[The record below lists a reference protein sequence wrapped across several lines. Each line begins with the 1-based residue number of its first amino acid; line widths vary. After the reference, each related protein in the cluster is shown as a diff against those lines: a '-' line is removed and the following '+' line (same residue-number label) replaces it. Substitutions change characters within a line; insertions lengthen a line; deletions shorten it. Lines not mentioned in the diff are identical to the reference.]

1 MAVRPIGGTASD
13 LSDDT
18 VMISSRTPAFTTLLA
33 SLALV
38 LSSGAALA
46 DRDHD
51 DDHRHK
57 HKHHHAH
64 GKDRRDRPEV
74 IVVERDTRPEIIVVG
89 RPLPRTAYRVL
100 DPDLYYRSHGR
111 RIDDRYRYVEVYD
124 GSRVLIDLAS
134 GVIAEILYDAIR

>member
-1 MAVRPIGGTASD
+1 
-13 LSDDT
+13 
-18 VMISSRTPAFTTLLA
+18 MISSRTPALTTLLA

-38 LSSGAALA
+38 MSSGVALA

-51 DDHRHK
+51 DDRRHK
-57 HKHHHAH
+57 HKHHHHHGHGHGH
-64 GKDRRDRPEV
+64 GKDRRDRPDI

-89 RPLPRTAYRVL
+89 RPLPRNAYRVL